1 MKTIRSLAV
10 VMALVGLAGCGT
22 SPNEDDPTAG
32 WSAEQLY
39 EEAKGAL
46 ERKSYQ
52 TAIEYYETLEARYP
66 FGRYAQQAQIEG
78 AYAYYK
84 SDQPDSAI
92 AAADRFIKLHPQQEH
107 VDYAY
112 YLKGLANFDRT
123 KGYFDFI
130 IPSNPSENDP
140 TPLLRAFDDFGYLV
154 RNYPDSRYAED
165 ARQRMIYLR
174 NELAEYELDV
184 ADYYMRRGAWVA
196 AANRAKYVVEHYQ
209 GAEAMP
215 RALSMMIAAYRKLDL
230 HELAEDTARV
240 LRMNFPERAAEL
252 IAASE

>member
-1 MKTIRSLAV
+1 MKIFRRLAL
-10 VMALVGLAGCGT
+10 MSMFAALAGCA
-22 SPNEDDPTAG
+22 SIDEDLTAD
-32 WSAEQLY
+32 WSAEKLY
-39 EEAKGAL
+39 EEAKSAL
-46 ERKSYQ
+46 DGKSYQ

-92 AAADRFIKLHPQQEH
+92 AAADRFIKLHPQHES

-112 YLKGLANFDRT
+112 YLKGLASFDRT
-123 KGYFDFI
+123 RGYFDFI

-140 TPLLRAFDDFGYLV
+140 LPLLRAFDDFGFLV
-154 RNYPDSRYAED
+154 RNYPDSRYADD

-196 AANRAKYVVEHYQ
+196 AANRARYVVEHYE

-215 RALSMMIAAYRKLDL
+215 RALGAMIAAYRKLDL
-230 HELAEDTARV
+230 NDLADDAIRV
-240 LRMNFPERAAEL
+240 LRMNFPERATEL